1 MASIT
6 TAIHLNDGMTS
17 VLRNITSA
25 VKSTLDVFGS
35 MDEEMNSSFDVS
47 KIESARIAVDKV
59 NASLDSMNDQMNQNT
74 QQQNKLNN
82 EIQEGSRHIDNMMNS
97 VVSLVSAYAGFKA
110 VGKLVDLSD
119 EYTQTRARLNLMN
132 DGLQTTEELQDKIF
146 ASAQRSRASYQTQ
159 ADIVAKLGQ
168 RAGDAFSSN
177 DETIQFAENLSK
189 MFVIAGASQQEM
201 ASASLQLTQALGSGV
216 LRGEELN
223 AVFESAPN
231 VIQAIADYLNVPIG
245 KIREMAA
252 DGKITADIV
261 KKSLL
266 SATDSI
272 NSQFDSIPMTWS
284 QVWTGVMNQLYL
296 VTQPILELISL
307 LAQNWEIL
315 EPIVI
320 GVATAIGLYTAA
332 LLIHNTVEGISNTLS
347 AISAASSLMK
357 AGASL
362 AEAAATKTAT
372 GAQIGFNAALM
383 ACPITWILLI
393 IIAVIAALYAI
404 VAAVNK
410 VTGSSVSATGIIMG
424 VIFTAGA
431 FVWNLFLG
439 LLDLILGIINA
450 LVNPFIRIAN
460 FIGNVFTNPISSIIY
475 LFQSMADGVLG
486 ILEKIASALDFVF
499 GSNMADTVAG
509 WRKGLKQMA
518 DDAVK
523 EYAPNEDYQEVM
535 SELNLSSESLGLKRW
550 AYSDAYKFGYDAGSN
565 IESSIGNIFGKGND
579 LGLSDSLGDMANSLG
594 GIKSDTG
601 SISDSVDI
609 TSDEMEYLRDLAERE
624 VINRFTTAEIHVDM
638 GGVTNNVT
646 NNTDLDG
653 IVNYLT
659 EGIQVA
665 MEETARGV

>member
-74 QQQNKLNN
+74 QQQNKLNS
-82 EIQEGSRHIDNMMNS
+82 EIQQGTKNIDNMMGS
-97 VVSLVSAYAGFKA
+97 VVGLVSAYAGFKA
-110 VGKLVDLSD
+110 IGKLVNLSD
-119 EYTQTRARLNLMN
+119 EYTQTTARLNLMN

-231 VIQAIADYLNVPIG
+231 IIQTIADYLNVPIG

-252 DGKITADIV
+252 DGQITADIV

-550 AYSDAYKFGYDAGSN
+550 EYGDAWNSGYKTGEN
-565 IESSIGNIFGKGND
+565 IESSIGNIFGND
-579 LGLSDSLGDMANSLG
+579 MGLSDSLSSMADSLG

-601 SISDSVDI
+601 SIKDSVDV
-609 TSDEMEYLRDLAERE
+609 TDDELEYLRDLAEQE

-646 NNTDLDG
+646 SNADLDG

-659 EGIQVA
+659 ESLEVA